1 MEAIYKAAVSLNAEP
16 RLILRPDK
24 KTQRGYVIATT
35 LAIAVLGAAEVFGL
49 IVAWPL
55 TVFLSVCLA
64 IFVVQMLPGAAGLVL
79 TRDGFAIKSLYRSH
93 LVRWSDIDEFRTGPN
108 QRVIFRLSKE
118 YAARLRSRPLGV
130 LTCDEGRF
138 RDSYGV
144 PSERLAAFLNEW
156 RQGTYRLD
164 I

>member
-1 MEAIYKAAVSLNAEP
+1 MNAEP

-24 KTQRGYVIATT
+24 KTQLRYVIATT
-35 LAIAVLGAAEVFGL
+35 LAVAALGVAEVFGV
-49 IVAWPL
+49 IIGAWPL
-55 TVFLSVCLA
+55 TVFLSVGLA

-93 LVRWSDIDEFRTGPN
+93 LVRWSDIEEFRPGPN
-108 QRVIFRLSKE
+108 GRVVFRLTKE
-118 YAARLRSRPLGV
+118 YLAYLRRRPFGV
-130 LTCDEGRF
+130 LTFDEGWF

-144 PSERLAAFLNEW
+144 RPERLAAFLNEW